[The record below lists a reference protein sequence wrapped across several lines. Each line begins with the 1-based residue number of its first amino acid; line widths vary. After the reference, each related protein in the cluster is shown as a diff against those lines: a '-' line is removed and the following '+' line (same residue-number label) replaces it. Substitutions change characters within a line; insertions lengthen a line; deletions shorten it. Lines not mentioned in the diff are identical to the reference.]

1 MGLKVRYRGSLA
13 SVGLLDELL
22 RDEGLQVDHRQLVE
36 PSGSQQ
42 DLVDVVLYVADP
54 VVDGERS
61 TPLEKIIKPKI
72 ENALAKLRMSVPR
85 GGGGDRRHQRG
96 ATARPS
102 VIDRAPVDVGRSPD
116 VSRGGGWRGDG

>member
-36 PSGSQQ
+36 PPGSQQ

-54 VVDGERS
+54 VVDGDRDV
-61 TPLEKIIKPKI
+61 PLEELIKPKI
-72 ENALAKLRMSVPR
+72 DSALAKLRMSVPR
-85 GGGGDRRHQRG
+85 AQAEIV
-96 ATARPS
+96 ATREQQPPAS
-102 VIDRAPVDVGRSPD
+102 A
-116 VSRGGGWRGDG
+116 